1 MEDLIKK
8 LIQVDE
14 DARQKVADAEK
25 ARADVV
31 NLLLEKKQELT
42 NQAEAKFDKDL
53 AQAQQNEQQRIDNAF
68 SEDNLKVSNQKI
80 IDKLEKNYNENCE
93 QWVQGIINNVVGE

>member
-8 LIQVDE
+8 LIKVDE
-14 DARQKVADAEK
+14 DARQKVVDAEK

-42 NQAEAKFDKDL
+42 SQAVAKFDKDL